1 MACKLINGNA
11 MKVSNNFFK
20 GHDGKKFNCCFL
32 LLKGFQTS
40 NISYST
46 FIKKY
51 FKKNSNTE
59 DYSSSI
65 IFPTLKLLIFR
76 LLKIFSN
83 KCFGLKFPN
92 F

>member
-20 GHDGKKFNCCFL
+20 GHSGKKFNCCFL

-51 FKKNSNTE
+51 FKKIVIQK
-59 DYSSSI
+59 I
-65 IFPTLKLLIFR
+65 IHLLLYFPH
-76 LLKIFSN
+76 
-83 KCFGLKFPN
+83 
-92 F
+92 